1 MNIIYWNEIFSR
13 GMSVR
18 VGCRRMM
25 MDQNR
30 ALGRHIGVELRR
42 HRTDQGLKIAEVA
55 IRCQVSQ
62 GMLSKI
68 ENGQTSPSLEM
79 LERLCKGLGL
89 PLSRLFGNYDHPGGN
104 AQHVRAGE
112 GHEVVR
118 RGTKSGHTYH
128 LLSYRH
134 GPTKSIE
141 PFLVTMTDQSEVFPA
156 FQHPGTEY
164 IYVLEGELLYRHGG
178 ETYELGPGDSLTFDA
193 TIAHGPASLH
203 KVPIRLLSVF
213 NYGQDV

>member
-1 MNIIYWNEIFSR
+1 MNVWEVVQLMRI
-13 GMSVR
+13 
-18 VGCRRMM
+18 
-25 MDQNR
+25 DQKR

-42 HRTDQGLKIAEVA
+42 HRNDQGLKIAEIA
-55 IRCQVSQ
+55 ARCKVSQ

-89 PLSRLFGNYDHPGGN
+89 PLSRLFGDYDHPGGN
-104 AQHVRAGE
+104 AQHVRAGK
-112 GHEVVR
+112 GHEVIR

-128 LLSYRH
+128 LLSYRQ

-156 FQHPGTEY
+156 FQHPGTEF
-164 IYVLEGELLYRHGG
+164 IYVLEGELLYRHGDVS
-178 ETYELGPGDSLTFDA
+178 YELRRGDSLTFDA
-193 TIAHGPASLH
+193 TVAHGPAALH
-203 KVPIRLLSVF
+203 QVPIRLLSIF
-213 NYGQDV
+213 NYVQSD

>member
-1 MNIIYWNEIFSR
+1 MYQKEYIGREVNVWMEF
-13 GMSVR
+13 
-18 VGCRRMM
+18 RRMR
-25 MDQNR
+25 MDQKR
-30 ALGRHIGVELRR
+30 ALGRHIGLELRR

-55 IRCQVSQ
+55 ARCQVSQ

-89 PLSRLFGNYDHPGGN
+89 PLSRLFGDYDHPGGN

-128 LLSYRH
+128 LLSYRQ

-164 IYVLEGELLYRHGG
+164 IYILEGELLYRHGD

-193 TIAHGPASLH
+193 TIAHGPAALH
-203 KVPIRLLSVF
+203 QVPIRLLSIF
-213 NYGQDV
+213 NYGQSD

>member
-1 MNIIYWNEIFSR
+1 ME
-13 GMSVR
+13 
-18 VGCRRMM
+18 
-25 MDQNR
+25 QNR
-30 ALGRHIGVELRR
+30 ALGRHLGTELRR
-42 HRTDQGLKIAEVA
+42 QRTDQGLKIAEVA
-55 IRCQVSQ
+55 ARCQVSQ

-89 PLSRLFGNYDHPGGN
+89 PLSRLFGDYDHPGGN

-118 RGTKSGHTYH
+118 RGTKNGHTYH
-128 LLSYRH
+128 LLSYRQ

-141 PFLVTMTDQSEVFPA
+141 PFLVTISDKSEVFPA
-156 FQHPGTEY
+156 FQHSGTEY
-164 IYVLEGELLYRHGG
+164 IYVLEGELLYRHGA
-178 ETYELGPGDSLTFDA
+178 ETYDLGPGDSLTFDA
-193 TIAHGPASLH
+193 TIAHGPASLL

-213 NYGQDV
+213 NYGQQGDL